1 MRRSPVRLTYVGIKG
16 HVLALD
22 RATGT
27 EIWRTKLSG
36 LRMKTSDFVY
46 LSLDDDQLYATL
58 SGEIFCLDSASGE
71 VRWHDQLK
79 GLGTGL
85 VSIVSAASPAS
96 DGGPSSLL
104 TRAER
109 DRMNRN
115 AAAVAAT

>member
-1 MRRSPVRLTYVGIKG
+1 MMRRSRVSMIYVGIKG

-36 LRMKTSDFVY
+36 VRMKTSDFVN
-46 LSLDDDQLYATL
+46 LSLDGDQLYATL
-58 SGEIFCLDSASGE
+58 SGEIFCLDNASGE

-85 VSIVSAASPAS
+85 VSIASASSPLS
-96 DGGPSSLL
+96 DGSPSSLL

-109 DRMNRN
+109 DRMARN
-115 AAAVAAT
+115 AAAAAG